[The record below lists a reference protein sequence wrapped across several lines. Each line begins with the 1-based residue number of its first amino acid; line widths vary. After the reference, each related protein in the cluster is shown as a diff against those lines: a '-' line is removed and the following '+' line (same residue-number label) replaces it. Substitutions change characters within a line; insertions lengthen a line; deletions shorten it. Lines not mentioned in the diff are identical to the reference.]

1 MMTSLAMFCFCSHQ
15 GTVISSAPSLIE
27 DISVDDD
34 YIAMTKEIA
43 LLAPPEEP
51 EENEEPVQIV
61 PKTKP
66 KVESRDQA
74 SEKGGKTTDSAEKR
88 SQPKP
93 QREKP
98 PRFDRSGKRKVT
110 SSLDETKREQSSAS
124 RARKSSRDNVVSQ
137 KPSKGSGVREALFSP
152 TLLINYHSTQTIRNV
167 KHGINEA

>member
-1 MMTSLAMFCFCSHQ
+1 MFCFYSHQ
-15 GTVISSAPSLIE
+15 GTVISSAASLIE

-51 EENEEPVQIV
+51 EEVAEPVQIV

-66 KVESRDQA
+66 KVESRDQT
-74 SEKGGKTTDSAEKR
+74 SEKGGKTTDSSEKR

-98 PRFDRSGKRKVT
+98 PRFDRSGKRKVA
-110 SSLDETKREQSSAS
+110 SSSDETKREQLSGS
-124 RARKSSRDNVVSQ
+124 RARKSSRDNMVSQ
-137 KPSKGSGVREALFSP
+137 KPSKGSGVREALGSLF
-152 TLLINYHSTQTIRNV
+152 
-167 KHGINEA
+167 A

>member
-1 MMTSLAMFCFCSHQ
+1 MFYIFCSHQ
-15 GTVISSAPSLIE
+15 GTAISSAASLIE

-66 KVESRDQA
+66 KVESRDQT
-74 SEKGGKTTDSAEKR
+74 SEKGGKTTDPSEKR

-93 QREKP
+93 RREKP
-98 PRFDRSGKRKVT
+98 PRFDRSGKRKVA
-110 SSLDETKREQSSAS
+110 SSSDETKKEQFGGS
-124 RARKSSRDNVVSQ
+124 RARKSSHDNIMSQ
-137 KPSKGSGVREALFSP
+137 KPSKGSGVREDLCSQ
-152 TLLINYHSTQTIRNV
+152 TLLESSTQTIRKV
-167 KHGINEA
+167 KCLT

>member
-1 MMTSLAMFCFCSHQ
+1 MFCFCTHQ
-15 GTVISSAPSLIE
+15 EAVISSAASLIE

-66 KVESRDQA
+66 KVESKDQT

-98 PRFDRSGKRKVT
+98 PRFDRSGKRKVA
-110 SSLDETKREQSSAS
+110 SSSDETKREQSSGS

-137 KPSKGSGVREALFSP
+137 KPSKGSGVRKALCSR
-152 TLLINYHSTQTIRNV
+152 LCLSTAH
-167 KHGINEA
+167 KLSEM